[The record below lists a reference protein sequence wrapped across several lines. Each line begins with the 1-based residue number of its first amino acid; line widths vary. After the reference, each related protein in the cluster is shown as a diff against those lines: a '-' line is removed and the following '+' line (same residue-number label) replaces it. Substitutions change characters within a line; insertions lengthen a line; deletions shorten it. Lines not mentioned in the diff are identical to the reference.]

1 MDAALRASLSEIVG
15 DKAVDASAATVAPS
29 SSEQVE
35 HVCAACAAAG
45 AQIAVTSH
53 APNLAPG
60 RASAPNVTPG
70 PASAPNSPR
79 RAEGG
84 GGPVLVSLAR
94 LSDILVEPERLV
106 VRAGAGAT
114 VAAVRQAAE
123 KAGLT
128 LTGVPAAVAGETTI
142 GELIARGLLSRRA
155 LTGIEAVLPGGERVS
170 SGGSMLKDV
179 AGYDLPAILLGSM
192 GQLALVTAATLRLQP
207 RTAPQ
212 DAGDPA
218 GVPTPVLGEALQ
230 LAFDPQRLLVAQ
242 A

>member
-1 MDAALRASLSEIVG
+1 MDAALQARLSEIAG
-15 DKAVDASAATVAPS
+15 DTAVDAAAGTVAPGT
-29 SSEQVE
+29 SEQVE
-35 HVCAACAAAG
+35 QVCAACAAAG
-45 AQIAVTSH
+45 TQIAVTS
-53 APNLAPG
+53 LAP
-60 RASAPNVTPG
+60 AKTS
-70 PASAPNSPR
+70 R
-79 RAEGG
+79 RAEGA

-94 LSDILVEPERLV
+94 LNDIAVEPERLV
-106 VRAGAGAT
+106 LRAGAFGDVIESGERDQHRPAGAT
-114 VAAVRQAAE
+114 LTAVRQAAE

-128 LTGVPAAVAGETTI
+128 LTGVHAAVPGDTTV
-142 GELIARGLLSRRA
+142 GELIARGLLTRRA
-155 LTGIEAVLPGGERVS
+155 LTGIEAVLPGGDRVT

-218 GVPTPVLGEALQ
+218 GVPTPVLGDALQ